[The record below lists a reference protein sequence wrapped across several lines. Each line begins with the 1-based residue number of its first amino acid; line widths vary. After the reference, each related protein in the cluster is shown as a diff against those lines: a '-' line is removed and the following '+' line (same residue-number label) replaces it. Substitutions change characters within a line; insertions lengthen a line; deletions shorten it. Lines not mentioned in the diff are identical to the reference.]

1 MLLFY
6 GSYLTDVLKKWIF
19 LIKRI
24 INMESKG
31 IYVQDKLALL
41 RNTADTNS
49 RKNCPM
55 NPETE
60 GNQAECTI
68 FKEQ

>member
-1 MLLFY
+1 
-6 GSYLTDVLKKWIF
+6 
-19 LIKRI
+19 
-24 INMESKG
+24 MESKG
-31 IYVQDKLALL
+31 TYVQDGLALL

-60 GNQAECTI
+60 GNQAECEI

>member
-1 MLLFY
+1 
-6 GSYLTDVLKKWIF
+6 
-19 LIKRI
+19 
-24 INMESKG
+24 MESKG

-41 RNTADTNS
+41 RNTADTDS
-49 RKNCPM
+49 RKNCPV

-60 GNQAECTI
+60 RNQAECTI